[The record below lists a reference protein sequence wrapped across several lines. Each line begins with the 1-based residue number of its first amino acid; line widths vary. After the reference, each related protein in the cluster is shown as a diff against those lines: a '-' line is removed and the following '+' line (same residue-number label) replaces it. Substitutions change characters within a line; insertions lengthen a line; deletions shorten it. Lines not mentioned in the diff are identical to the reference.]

1 MLYREIETRE
11 PCLGRPTTKSNY
23 QLLPFIRQLTA
34 AWNVEPTF
42 GCIPW
47 LTCSM
52 ISILARW
59 KVCGSVSCLNQSPLI
74 VPERLW
80 HTNIPISCSEPSAPR
95 RGHCSVRH
103 EAWAGLCAE
112 RSSGIPLTSP
122 NIGAAG
128 SWPTMIFECVAS
140 SIELSTKYRESFHNI
155 CLKCL
160 PELLH
165 FINYRNKMQC

>member
-1 MLYREIETRE
+1 MLLWVTHQ
-11 PCLGRPTTKSNY
+11 LVTLVDQQLNLTTNCSLSSGNWMQPGLECGAY
-23 QLLPFIRQLTA
+23 FWLYSLVDLLHDFH
-34 AWNVEPTF
+34 
-42 GCIPW
+42 
-47 LTCSM
+47 S
-52 ISILARW
+52 RW

-140 SIELSTKYRESFHNI
+140 SIEVSTKFHESFYNI
-155 CLKCL
+155 WRR
-160 PELLH
+160 LLLVPSP
-165 FINYRNKMQC
+165 CW

>member
-1 MLYREIETRE
+1 MVYREIETPE
-11 PCLGRPTTKSNY
+11 PCLGRPTTKSDY
-23 QLLPFIRQLTA
+23 QLLPLIRQTNCSLECGA
-34 AWNVEPTF
+34 YF
-42 GCIPW
+42 W
-47 LTCSM
+47 LYSLVDLLHDFH
-52 ISILARW
+52 SRW

-140 SIELSTKYRESFHNI
+140 SIELSTKFRESFHNI
-155 CLKCL
+155 CLKRLNKFFERKL
-160 PELLH
+160 PEWTG
-165 FINYRNKMQC
+165 